1 MNAPTIRRGT
11 KFIHNTWTDTNNV
24 PLRCVVTA
32 VRQGCVYWKEEGEE
46 KSRAYFYR
54 NEISR
59 YVREVIA

>member
-1 MNAPTIRRGT
+1 MNATTLKHGT
-11 KFIHNTWTDTNNV
+11 KFIHNTWTDVDNK

-32 VRQGCVYWKEEGEE
+32 VRQGVIYWKEEGEE